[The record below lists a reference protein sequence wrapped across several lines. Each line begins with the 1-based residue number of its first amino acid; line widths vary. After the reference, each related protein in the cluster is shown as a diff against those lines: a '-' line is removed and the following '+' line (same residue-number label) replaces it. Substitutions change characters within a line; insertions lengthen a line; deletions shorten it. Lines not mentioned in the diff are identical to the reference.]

1 MITAAKKSKSGIAKG
16 TKRSKVLQSTK
27 AAKAANSSSSTG
39 SLKTAKGQKKPSLKK
54 TLKKTLASAVKQN
67 KKTVQDVNKAATLK
81 IGSEVWP
88 LERDVLFRP
97 DRMKYVRKLIKP
109 TGCVFCK
116 AASEEMSLETLCIY
130 KTKYSMIVLNKFP
143 YNSGHL
149 LVLPQR
155 HCGDMLK
162 LSEEEFRDL
171 QDTIRLAMSALNEAY
186 EPGGINL
193 GLNHGAVA
201 GAGIPEHMHYH
212 LVPRWAGDLNFFPLI
227 AETKVLV
234 ESLEQTYEKLWGI
247 LKKYD

>member
-1 MITAAKKSKSGIAKG
+1 MAKRK
-16 TKRSKVLQSTK
+16 TKEISPKK
-27 AAKAANSSSSTG
+27 A
-39 SLKTAKGQKKPSLKK
+39 SLVKTPKRAQ
-54 TLKKTLASAVKQN
+54 
-67 KKTVQDVNKAATLK
+67 LK
-81 IGSEVWP
+81 IDQEVWP

-109 TGCVFCK
+109 EGCVFCR
-116 AASEEMSLETLCIY
+116 AAKEDVSFETLCVY
-130 KTKYSMIVLNKFP
+130 KSKDSMILLNKFP

-155 HCGDMLK
+155 HCGDLLK
-162 LSEEEFRDL
+162 LSDEEFYDL
-171 QDTIRLAMSALNEAY
+171 QDTVRLAMKTINEAY
-186 EPGGINL
+186 EPGGINI

-201 GAGIPEHMHYH
+201 GAGIPEHIHYH

-247 LKKYD
+247 LKKYE